1 MMGYGMGFGVFGLVL
16 MVLFWGGLIALG
28 IGLVVALFRQGN
40 VPGARSEP
48 GAAEILDRRYA
59 RGEISREEY
68 ESMREALRER
78 VR

>member
-1 MMGYGMGFGVFGLVL
+1 MMGYGMGFGLFGVVL

-28 IGLVVALFRQGN
+28 IGLVVAVFRQGN
-40 VPGARSEP
+40 VPRAGSEP

-68 ESMREALRER
+68 QSMREALRAGGR
-78 VR
+78 